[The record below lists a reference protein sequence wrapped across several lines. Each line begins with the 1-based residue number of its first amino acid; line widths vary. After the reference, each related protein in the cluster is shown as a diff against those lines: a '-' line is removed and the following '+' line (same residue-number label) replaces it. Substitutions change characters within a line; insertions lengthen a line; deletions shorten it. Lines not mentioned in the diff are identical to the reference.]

1 MEKLAISIV
10 LSTISI
16 LNRQK
21 DVTRFL
27 EIPID
32 GEKLEVVNKLKEK
45 GFVPCQGDDILEG
58 KFKGSD
64 VYLYIATND
73 KDEVCRIIV
82 RDKNFVGE
90 EEIKERFN
98 TLCNKFKYSS
108 HYISFMNFDIPRGE
122 NISNEISENKKEY
135 RAIFF
140 QTLQKTDI
148 LKINSEIKSKITEIC
163 IEKGERTI
171 LEKECNNFLI
181 KYLLGLLLKKSVKIA
196 ISELNGE
203 YYITMYYDNGYNKAN
218 GEDL

>member
-10 LSTISI
+10 LSTTSI

-73 KDEVCRIIV
+73 KDKVCRIIV

-163 IEKGERTI
+163 VEKGERTI
-171 LEKECNNFLI
+171 LEKECNKFLI

-196 ISELNGE
+196 ISESNGQ

>member
-10 LSTISI
+10 LSIISI

-73 KDEVCRIIV
+73 KDKVCRIIV

-98 TLCNKFKYSS
+98 TLCNKFKYAS
-108 HYISFMNFDIPRGE
+108 HYISFMNYNIPKGE
-122 NISNEISENKKEY
+122 NISYEMSADKKKY

-140 QTLQKTDI
+140 QTLQKIDI
-148 LKINSEIKSKITEIC
+148 IEIKSEIKSR
-163 IEKGERTI
+163 IEKICTEKEESDI
-171 LEKECNNFLI
+171 LEKECNNFLTS
-181 KYLLGLLLKKSVKIA
+181 YLLYLLFKKSVKIA
-196 ISELNGE
+196 ISESNGQ
-203 YYITMYYDNGYNKAN
+203 YYITMYYDNVYNQTN

>member
-73 KDEVCRIIV
+73 KDKVCRIIV

-98 TLCNKFKYSS
+98 TLCNKFKYAS

-163 IEKGERTI
+163 VEKGERTI
-171 LEKECNNFLI
+171 LEKECNKFLI

-196 ISELNGE
+196 ISESNGQ
-203 YYITMYYDNGYNKAN
+203 YYITMYYDNVYNQTN
-218 GEDL
+218 VEDL

>member
-73 KDEVCRIIV
+73 KDKV
-82 RDKNFVGE
+82 
-90 EEIKERFN
+90 
-98 TLCNKFKYSS
+98 
-108 HYISFMNFDIPRGE
+108 
-122 NISNEISENKKEY
+122 
-135 RAIFF
+135 
-140 QTLQKTDI
+140 
-148 LKINSEIKSKITEIC
+148 
-163 IEKGERTI
+163 
-171 LEKECNNFLI
+171 
-181 KYLLGLLLKKSVKIA
+181 
-196 ISELNGE
+196 
-203 YYITMYYDNGYNKAN
+203 
-218 GEDL
+218 